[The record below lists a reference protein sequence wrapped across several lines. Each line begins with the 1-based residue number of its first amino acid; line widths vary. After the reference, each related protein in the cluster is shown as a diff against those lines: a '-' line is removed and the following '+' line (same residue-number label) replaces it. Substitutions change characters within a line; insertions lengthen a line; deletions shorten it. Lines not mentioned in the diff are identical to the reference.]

1 MFTFGFV
8 RTATHGG
15 IFRDS
20 YRVWTERK
28 ESLQKLVEGKECD
41 SSIPKMLSWFSTFY
55 PGSVVCFEELLQRED
70 AILSRLSQV
79 DGKEFEKLVAQ
90 GRTNAERMADFLSQC
105 NPWFLKG
112 PGTLMLQRFFDM
124 FVMQKLG
131 YQGCGDE
138 QTRLSFQ
145 IAEEFAKGLVEQLG
159 LLSN

>member
-28 ESLQKLVEGKECD
+28 ESLQKIVEGKEGDC
-41 SSIPKMLSWFSTFY
+41 SIPKMTAWFSAFY
-55 PGSVVCFEELLQRED
+55 PDYSHCFEEFLQRED
-70 AILSRLSQV
+70 AIISRLSQV
-79 DGKEFEKLVAQ
+79 EGKEFEKLVAQ
-90 GRTNAERMADFLSQC
+90 GRTNAERMAEFLSQH

-112 PGTLMLQRFFDM
+112 PGALMLQRFFDM

-131 YQGCGDE
+131 YQGCQDE

-159 LLSN
+159 LV